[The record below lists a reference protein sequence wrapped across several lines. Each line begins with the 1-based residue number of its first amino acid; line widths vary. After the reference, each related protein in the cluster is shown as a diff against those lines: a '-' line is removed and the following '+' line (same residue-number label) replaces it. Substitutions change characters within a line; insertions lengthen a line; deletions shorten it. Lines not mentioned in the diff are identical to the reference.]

1 MIRAENLRHIYKS
14 SSGDKVALD
23 GVSFSITEGE
33 FVAIIGTNGSGK
45 STLAKHF
52 NALLLPTDG
61 KIFIDGLDTSDEKNL
76 WRVRENVGMVF
87 QNPDSEIVAAIVED
101 DVAFG
106 LENLGVAPEKIRER
120 VDLALDAVNMTD
132 YKKFAPSKL
141 SGGQK
146 QRIAIAGVIAMRTK
160 IIVFDEPTAML
171 DPQGRREI
179 LEMVK
184 RLHAQGKTI
193 IYITHFM
200 EEAAAAQRVFVMER
214 GKIIR
219 DDTPREIFTDVK
231 EMKRLGFD
239 VPVATELAA
248 RLRRK
253 GFKLPQKI
261 LTADELATAIKHEK
275 LGIKTD
281 INQKDFPLSLINSPS
296 LNVKGVSYTYMT
308 GTPFE
313 KTALKNISFGEAEG
327 EVLAIAGHTGSG
339 KSTLIQLVAG
349 LIKLTSGEIEIDGL
363 NVADKK
369 IRRLVGIVF
378 QYPEHQLFE
387 ETVEKDISFGPR
399 NFGLSDKEISSRVDE
414 AMQQVGLSAELKSSS
429 PFELSGGQRRRVAIA
444 GILALKPK
452 YLILDEPTA
461 GLDPLTKKNLLK
473 EIFGTVKKSGVTII
487 LVSHSMEDIAHFA
500 DRVVVLAQG
509 EVLFMGAPRELFA
522 QEKILLR
529 AGLEPPPITKL
540 LHTLGFIENAL
551 TLDEAEKIILAR
563 RADGK

>member
-1 MIRAENLRHIYKS
+1 MIRAEKLRHVYKS

-23 GVSFSITEGE
+23 GLNFSIAAGE

-61 KIFIDGLDTSDEKNL
+61 KIFIDGLDTSQEENL

-106 LENLGVAPEKIRER
+106 LENLGIAPEKIRER

-132 YKKFAPSKL
+132 YKNFAPNKL

-200 EEAAAAQRVFVMER
+200 EEAAQAQRVFVMED

-231 EMKRLGFD
+231 EMKRLGFNA
-239 VPVATELAA
+239 PVAAELAE

-253 GFKLPQKI
+253 KFKLPPKI
-261 LTADELATAIKHEK
+261 LTAEELAEA
-275 LGIKTD
+275 L
-281 INQKDFPLSLINSPS
+281 
-296 LNVKGVSYTYMT
+296 
-308 GTPFE
+308 
-313 KTALKNISFGEAEG
+313 LKNG
-327 EVLAIAGHTGSG
+327 
-339 KSTLIQLVAG
+339 
-349 LIKLTSGEIEIDGL
+349 
-363 NVADKK
+363 
-369 IRRLVGIVF
+369 
-378 QYPEHQLFE
+378 
-387 ETVEKDISFGPR
+387 
-399 NFGLSDKEISSRVDE
+399 
-414 AMQQVGLSAELKSSS
+414 
-429 PFELSGGQRRRVAIA
+429 
-444 GILALKPK
+444 
-452 YLILDEPTA
+452 
-461 GLDPLTKKNLLK
+461 
-473 EIFGTVKKSGVTII
+473 
-487 LVSHSMEDIAHFA
+487 
-500 DRVVVLAQG
+500 
-509 EVLFMGAPRELFA
+509 
-522 QEKILLR
+522 
-529 AGLEPPPITKL
+529 
-540 LHTLGFIENAL
+540 
-551 TLDEAEKIILAR
+551 
-563 RADGK
+563 